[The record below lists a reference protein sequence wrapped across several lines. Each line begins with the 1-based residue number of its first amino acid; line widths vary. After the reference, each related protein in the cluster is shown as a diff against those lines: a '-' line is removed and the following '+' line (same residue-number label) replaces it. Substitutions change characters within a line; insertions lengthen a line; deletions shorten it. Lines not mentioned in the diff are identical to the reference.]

1 MEPVIIFDNGTYDLK
16 AGLSNQEEPSVIIPN
31 IVGRPLILSNKVENV
46 ELKPLMISEEVENI
60 RSYLNLSCP
69 MKNNHIIDE
78 NDIEIIWDYALTKKL
93 GFNHGDLKDRRML
106 IVEKCYD
113 YDNTKKIGEIIFE
126 KFGLGFFNVEP
137 QPRMVLFAYGRETG
151 TVLDIGEE
159 STNIT
164 PVCETYPIFSKTKRL
179 DIGGRFITDYFIRLL
194 QRKGYA
200 LSPLVDSDFVQCKAL
215 KEKYCFVSCDFE
227 SDVSLN
233 FDTTYYNSNVKLPDG
248 RKIIISNE
256 KFEAPEILFK
266 PEIVPEFGSINKSC
280 GIHELLYESINVIR
294 YYIIL

>member
-1 MEPVIIFDNGTYDLK
+1 MEPVIIFDNGTCDLK

-31 IVGRPLILSNKVENV
+31 IVGRPLILSNK
-46 ELKPLMISEEVENI
+46 VENI

-93 GFNHGDLKDRRML
+93 CFNHSDLKDRKM
-106 IVEKCYD
+106 IFVEKCYD
-113 YDNTKKIGEIIFE
+113 YNNTKKIVEIIFE

-137 QPRMVLFAYGRETG
+137 QPRMVLFAHGEESG
-151 TVLDIGEE
+151 TVLDIGEV

-164 PVCETYPIFSKTKRL
+164 PIYDLNLLNYNTKRL

-215 KEKYCFVSCDFE
+215 KEKYCFISCDYE

-248 RKIIISNE
+248 RKIIVSNE

-280 GIHELLYESINVIR
+280 GIHDLLYESINVIN
-294 YYIIL
+294 II

>member
-1 MEPVIIFDNGTYDLK
+1 MEPVIIFDNGTCDLK

-93 GFNHGDLKDRRML
+93 GFSHSDLKDRRML

-113 YDNTKKIGEIIFE
+113 YNNTKKIGEIIFE

-137 QPRMVLFAYGRETG
+137 QPRMVLFAHGQVSG
-151 TVLDIGEE
+151 TVLDIGEV

-164 PVCETYPIFSKTKRL
+164 PIYDLNLLNYNTKRL

-215 KEKYCFVSCDFE
+215 KEKYCFVSCDYE

-248 RKIIISNE
+248 RKIIVSNE

-280 GIHELLYESINVIR
+280 GIHDLLYESINVIN
-294 YYIIL
+294 II

>member
-1 MEPVIIFDNGTYDLK
+1 MEPVIIFDNGTCDLK

-31 IVGRPLILSNKVENV
+31 IVGRPLILSNKVEYV
-46 ELKPLMISEEVENI
+46 ELKPLMISDEVENI

-93 GFNHGDLKDRRML
+93 GFNHSDLKDRKM
-106 IVEKCYD
+106 IFVEKCYD

-137 QPRMVLFAYGRETG
+137 QPRMVLFAHGQLSG
-151 TVLDIGEE
+151 TVLDIGEG

-164 PVCETYPIFSKTKRL
+164 PIYDKNLLNYNTKRL

-215 KEKYCFVSCDFE
+215 KEKYCFVSCDYE

-233 FDTTYYNSNVKLPDG
+233 FDTTYYNSNVTLPDG
-248 RKIIISNE
+248 RKIIVSNE
-256 KFEAPEILFK
+256 KFKAPEILFK

-280 GIHELLYESINVIR
+280 GIHDLLYESINVIN
-294 YYIIL
+294 II